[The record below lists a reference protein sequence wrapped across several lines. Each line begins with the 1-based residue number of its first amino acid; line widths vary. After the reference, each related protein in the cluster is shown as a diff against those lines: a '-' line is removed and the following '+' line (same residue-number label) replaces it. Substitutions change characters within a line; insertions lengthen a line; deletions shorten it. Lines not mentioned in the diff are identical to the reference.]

1 MSSKMPLVIGGKL
14 KLKGSGGGP
23 KVKKQRSED
32 SSGNVPVPERPAESL
47 PVPAHVAPLK
57 SAAGPGSSLTEA
69 QRKHLEKKLK
79 LDLDAAKKDKK
90 TYRDRIDDFNQL
102 LASTTEHN
110 DIPRT
115 SAAGNG

>member
-1 MSSKMPLVIGGKL
+1 MPLVVGGKL
-14 KLKGSGGGP
+14 KLKGSGGGSK
-23 KVKKQRSED
+23 KVVKAAAVVNKVTQ
-32 SSGNVPVPERPAESL
+32 PADAEGH

-57 SAAGPGSSLTEA
+57 STAGPGSSLTEA

>member
-1 MSSKMPLVIGGKL
+1 MSSKMPLVVGGKL
-14 KLKGSGGGP
+14 KLKGSGGGSK
-23 KVKKQRSED
+23 KVVKTAAVVTKVTQ
-32 SSGNVPVPERPAESL
+32 PAESH

-57 SAAGPGSSLTEA
+57 STAGPGSSLTEA